1 MIDYKKYRAK
11 LKRRLTDGQ
20 ARFVLAM
27 ADNGLRIFAATR
39 ELGICDSGGQYY
51 RRVIKEHTGLDVR
64 DFWDMTKL
72 IEMAMQVLVG
82 DQADPAEAKA
92 Q

>member
-1 MIDYKKYRAK
+1 MIDYKKAREKWKAH
-11 LKRRLTDGQ
+11 LSERQ

-27 ADNGLRIFAATR
+27 ADNGLKIKTATD
-39 ELGICDSGGQYY
+39 ELGISETSGQYY
-51 RRVIKEHTGLDVR
+51 RNIIKEHTGLDVR

-72 IEMAMQVLVG
+72 IEMAMKVLV
-82 DQADPAEAKA
+82 DEQPEATEAKA